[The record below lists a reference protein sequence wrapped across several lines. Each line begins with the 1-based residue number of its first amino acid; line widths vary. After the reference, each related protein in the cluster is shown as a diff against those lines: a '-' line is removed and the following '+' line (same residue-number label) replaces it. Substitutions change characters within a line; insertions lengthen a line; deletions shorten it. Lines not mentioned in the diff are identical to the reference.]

1 MSKQLKSDIMLLITA
16 IIWGSA
22 FVAQKAGTV
31 LGPFTYNGLRY
42 IIGGIVLIPVI
53 IVFSR
58 TGAQKG
64 KETGGAKAGT
74 GDSIGK
80 RNNSGMGIV
89 ERFIDRDTL
98 IGGIACGIVLC
109 IATNLQQM
117 GIYFDTDAG
126 KAGFITSL
134 YIVIVPL
141 LGMLFGKK
149 VKPSVWVCVCMG
161 IIGFYMLT
169 IAGKGGSTEFGFRTG
184 DFFVLLCA
192 FCFACHIMVIDHFAP
207 KCDGVKMS
215 CVQFFVTGIV
225 SLILMAI
232 FETPVLEDI
241 IDCWLPILY
250 CGVLS
255 CGVAYTLQILAQ
267 KDAEP
272 TAATLILSLESVFA
286 VLFGVLL
293 AGERL
298 TLIEGLGCIVIFIAV
313 VTPQLLGN
321 KK

>member
-1 MSKQLKSDIMLLITA
+1 MSKQLKSDLMLLITA

-53 IVFSR
+53 IIF
-58 TGAQKG
+58 
-64 KETGGAKAGT
+64 GGFDAR
-74 GDSIGK
+74 K
-80 RNNSGMGIV
+80 RKTSGGG
-89 ERFIDRDTL
+89 RFIDRQTL
-98 IGGIACGIVLC
+98 IGGLACGVVLC
-109 IATNLQQM
+109 IASSLQQM

-169 IAGKGGSTEFGFRTG
+169 IAGKGGSTEFGFKTG

-272 TAATLILSLESVFA
+272 TAATLIMSLESVFA

>member
-1 MSKQLKSDIMLLITA
+1 MSKQLKSDLMLLITA

-53 IVFSR
+53 IIF
-58 TGAQKG
+58 
-64 KETGGAKAGT
+64 GGFDAR
-74 GDSIGK
+74 K
-80 RNNSGMGIV
+80 RKMSGGG
-89 ERFIDRDTL
+89 RFIDRQTL
-98 IGGIACGIVLC
+98 IGGLACGVVLC
-109 IATNLQQM
+109 IASSLQQM

-149 VKPSVWVCVCMG
+149 VRPSIWVCVCMG

-169 IAGKGGSTEFGFRTG
+169 IAGKSGSFGFKTG
-184 DFFVLLCA
+184 DLFVLLCA
-192 FCFACHIMVIDHFAP
+192 LCFACHIMVIDHFAP

-215 CVQFFVTGIV
+215 CVQFFVTGII
-225 SLILMAI
+225 SMILIAI
-232 FETPVLEDI
+232 FETPVLADI

-267 KDAEP
+267 KNAEP
-272 TAATLILSLESVFA
+272 TAATLIMSLESVFA

-313 VTPQLLGN
+313 VTPQLLGKKN
-321 KK
+321 KCK